1 MADNKSRTGS
11 LMGTK
16 GLPAGMLREQ
26 LIASDLLNSTKTTI
40 HDYIKDKT
48 LKKKLDF
55 IDRINLI
62 LVLINKNTR
71 NALKRA
77 KSQDNIEKLE
87 KEISDRLTLIQ
98 KQKKIREELALGLVG
113 GTSRRLTKTMTPKT
127 RNSTKGYK
135 KTQKSK
141 TQKSKTHKSKTQKK
155 HNLRKNKKTK
165 SLPKK

>member
-1 MADNKSRTGS
+1 MADNKSKTGT

-127 RNSTKGYK
+127 RNSAKGYK
-135 KTQKSK
+135 K

>member
-127 RNSTKGYK
+127 RNSAKGYK
-135 KTQKSK
+135 K

>member
-1 MADNKSRTGS
+1 MADNKSKTGS

-77 KSQDNIEKLE
+77 KSQDSIEKLE

-127 RNSTKGYK
+127 RNSAKGYK
-135 KTQKSK
+135 K

>member
-77 KSQDNIEKLE
+77 KSQDSIEKLE

-141 TQKSKTHKSKTQKK
+141 THKSKTQKK

>member
-1 MADNKSRTGS
+1 MADNKSKTGS

-77 KSQDNIEKLE
+77 KSQDSIEKLE

-127 RNSTKGYK
+127 RNSAKGYK
-135 KTQKSK
+135 KTHKSK
-141 TQKSKTHKSKTQKK
+141 TQKSKTQKK